1 MIRFLAAWALIWSG
15 ICCVPARAAEIGPP
29 APPPPLNPAH
39 ARDVMASLRTQ
50 APDVVVPRMMPD
62 LGEEETIERVS
73 GEERGPRVPEP
84 MVFDLVRPLGAK
96 RGEWEANTLALF
108 PLRPRSRRAD
118 NTPDPL
124 GLVRRS
130 RDRQGVEWAPE
141 IEYAFADG
149 SAVEFELPVEDTTVE
164 AYKFA
169 GQTTFGTAFRQQFI
183 HGAQAIIQYDRDP
196 AVWTATLLYIAGW
209 RFDDTWSLFGM
220 TGARGEVAGAVPA
233 RRAEL
238 LANVSLFA
246 DVTPRLVAGLETNV
260 SQVVGGDTSVLV
272 MPQAHYELG
281 LHWMIQAGAGV
292 RITTDLTLPEIGV
305 RVIREF

>member
-1 MIRFLAAWALIWSG
+1 
-15 ICCVPARAAEIGPP
+15 
-29 APPPPLNPAH
+29 
-39 ARDVMASLRTQ
+39 MASLRTQ

-73 GEERGPRVPEP
+73 GEERGPRIPEP

-108 PLRPRSRRAD
+108 PLRPRSRRVD

-130 RDRQGVEWAPE
+130 RDRKGVEWAPE

-169 GQTTFGTAFRQQFI
+169 GQTTFGTAFRQRFI

-196 AVWTATLLYIAGW
+196 AVWTAALLYIAGW

-272 MPQAHYELG
+272 MPQAHYEVG